1 LLPHEAAAFSLPF
14 GKRTGVCTHLYAIEA
29 KSKMDDHNQKA
40 MAELDGVPV
49 PAMSKHLNNI
59 DDEVEL
65 GHTVSACGS
74 TRTDSSNS
82 PSLPL

>member
-1 LLPHEAAAFSLPF
+1 
-14 GKRTGVCTHLYAIEA
+14 
-29 KSKMDDHNQKA
+29 MDDHNQKA

-49 PAMSKHLNNI
+49 PAMSKNLNNI

-65 GHTVSACGS
+65 GHTVSACDS

-82 PSLPL
+82 PCLPL

>member
-1 LLPHEAAAFSLPF
+1 
-14 GKRTGVCTHLYAIEA
+14 
-29 KSKMDDHNQKA
+29 MDDHNLKA

-65 GHTVSACGS
+65 GHTVSACDS

-82 PSLPL
+82 PYLPL